1 MMFTPK
7 PYAEYFLRSHLSEEM
22 LRAGFRRECPS
33 SFLSWKLI
41 KASFSFQL
49 CRLQPALAFRLKEE
63 QNEIILEPI
72 GNTRNSLRGIV
83 HIRFQKDAHSSDT
96 LLNITIA
103 PMDQRLLYLIF
114 FAGFFLVCVT
124 EAIALFMSKLQTE
137 LLVILPC
144 FCIISFFMSFV
155 IFKIAKYAALKE
167 LPEIQNKLEEL
178 LLSIENNPPDTLS
191 SSR

>member
-1 MMFTPK
+1 MHPQK
-7 PYAEYFLRSHLSEEM
+7 PYAEYCLRSPLSEEE

-49 CRLQPALAFRLKEE
+49 CRLQPALAFRLKEKE
-63 QNEIILEPI
+63 DEIILEPI

-96 LLNITIA
+96 LLAITIA
-103 PMDQRLLYLIF
+103 PIDQRLLHLIF
-114 FAGFFLVCVT
+114 ISAFFLVGVT
-124 EAIALFMSKLQTE
+124 EVIALYTSHIHKE

-144 FCIISFFMSFV
+144 VCLIGLLMYFV
-155 IFKIAKYAALKE
+155 IFKIAKYAALQE
-167 LPEIQNKLEEL
+167 LPTIQEKLEHL
-178 LLSIENNPPDTLS
+178 LQTIEQNPPDTPFS
-191 SSR
+191 VR